1 MNPSRRALTG
11 AVLLSA
17 LLLAS
22 VASAETYQ
30 LSWDPVTQYTD
41 GSAIESSVTVMYTV
55 FWTTDSTLA
64 SGLKTLASSITTA
77 STTFDPAVEGMP
89 RGGVV
94 YFTAKTVL
102 STGEGS
108 VLSDPYPWTASNK
121 KPHPPGQLKIK
132 KVK

>member
-1 MNPSRRALTG
+1 MTSVRCALSG
-11 AVLLSA
+11 VVLLSA

-41 GSAIESSVTVMYTV
+41 GSAIEDGKTVMYTV
-55 FWTTDSTLA
+55 YWTTDSTLA
-64 SGLKTLASSITTA
+64 SGLKTLASSITT
-77 STTFDPAVEGMP
+77 SSKTFDPAVEGMTS
-89 RGGVV
+89 GTVV

-108 VLSDPYPWTASNK
+108 VLSDPYPWTVSK
-121 KPHPPGQLKIK
+121 TKPNPPGRMRIK
-132 KVK
+132 KIR